1 MQASEFLG
9 VLRYG
14 QRFGPRAAHAQTAQH
29 AAQHAFVGASSALA
43 RPKPIARTRLQHPVA
58 VCTRCNV
65 FSFDADSIG
74 ERCSRAAAARP
85 CPGVFA
91 LSRNTREWQKCD
103 DCVGTGWH
111 AAMVC
116 MQCQSLGWRFFR
128 KT

>member
-1 MQASEFLG
+1 MQTSEFLG

-14 QRFGPRAAHAQTAQH
+14 QRFGSRAAQAQTAQH
-29 AAQHAFVGASSALA
+29 AFVDASSALA

-65 FSFDADSIG
+65 FSFDKDRIG
-74 ERCSRAAAARP
+74 ERCLRADAVRP

-91 LSRNTREWQKCD
+91 LSRNTREWQRCD
-103 DCVGTGWH
+103 NCHGTGWH

-128 KT
+128 NT